1 MIAFSKE
8 QINIL
13 LELFRTELELEVS
26 EEEACKYANQMIG
39 LLVATFR
46 DCG

>member
-13 LELFRTELELEVS
+13 LELFRTELKLEVS
-26 EEEACKYANQMIG
+26 EEDACKHAKQVID
-39 LLVATFR
+39 LFVATFR